1 MATSP
6 SAFSTSRST
15 WSGVKRRLVIVLALV
30 VLVGVCF
37 ALIVLLG
44 GHGSAS
50 DGKVGTSSPASLNTF
65 ARYWWGHGRG
75 LNIHRSG
82 RGLEST
88 RTYFAGPPYN
98 ATLRFEVISVS
109 GSRSA
114 ADARI
119 RVISVRDS
127 YHTLSHARIRVGQ
140 LGTLRLR
147 HGVVT
152 DSLTHISYCGPQ
164 VDRCG
169 A

>member
-6 SAFSTSRST
+6 SAFSTSRAT
-15 WSGVKRRLVIVLALV
+15 WSGVKRRLVIVLAL
-30 VLVGVCF
+30 LVFIGVCL
-37 ALIVLLG
+37 ALIVLIG
-44 GHGSAS
+44 GHGSGS
-50 DGKVGTSSPASLNTF
+50 DGKVATSKPASLNTF

-88 RTYFAGPPYN
+88 RTYVAGPPYS
-98 ATLRFEVISVS
+98 ATLRFDVISVS
-109 GSRSA
+109 GSPGA
-114 ADARI
+114 AAARI
-119 RVISVRDS
+119 RVTSVRDS
-127 YHTLSHARIRVGQ
+127 HHTLSHAGIRVGQ

-169 A
+169 L